1 MLLIRGFVE
10 NSIVWV
16 EKRLAA
22 LFVAGGRDV
31 WLGNAPGYALSSGPW
46 GLQLYYETL
55 KVVLSYLPM
64 TVYRVLYPFIVLM
77 HYGR

>member
-1 MLLIRGFVE
+1 MLLTRGLVE

-16 EKRLAA
+16 EKRLA

-31 WLGNAPGYALSSGPW
+31 WLGNAPGYALSSRLW
-46 GLQLYYETL
+46 GLQLYHETL

-64 TVYRVLYPFIVLM
+64 TVYRVL
-77 HYGR
+77 

>member
-1 MLLIRGFVE
+1 MLIRGLVE
-10 NSIVWV
+10 NSNVSV
-16 EKRLAA
+16 EKRLPA
-22 LFVAGGRDV
+22 LLVAGGRDV

>member
-1 MLLIRGFVE
+1 MCGSGTRQTP
-10 NSIVWV
+10 
-16 EKRLAA
+16 
-22 LFVAGGRDV
+22 D
-31 WLGNAPGYALSSGPW
+31 YALSSGPW
-46 GLQLYYETL
+46 RLQVYYETL